1 MPVRRFASRRMMS
14 MPRRVSGARPPA
26 PRIVSAQPEMA
37 VSGVRSSC
45 ETEEMNSDCV
55 FSDWL
60 ILADMSLI
68 VSASSPI
75 SSSYCFGMR
84 TP

>member
-1 MPVRRFASRRMMS
+1 
-14 MPRRVSGARPPA
+14 MPRRVCWES
-26 PRIVSAQPEMA
+26 VSSERSVSPQPEMA

-60 ILADMSLI
+60 ILTDMSLM

-75 SSSYCFGMR
+75 SSSYCLGMS

>member
-1 MPVRRFASRRMMS
+1 MPVRRLDSRWMMS
-14 MPRRVSGARPPA
+14 RPRRVSGASSPA
-26 PRIVSAQPEMA
+26 PRMVSAQPEMA

-55 FSDWL
+55 FSACP
-60 ILADMSLI
+60 IFIDMSLM